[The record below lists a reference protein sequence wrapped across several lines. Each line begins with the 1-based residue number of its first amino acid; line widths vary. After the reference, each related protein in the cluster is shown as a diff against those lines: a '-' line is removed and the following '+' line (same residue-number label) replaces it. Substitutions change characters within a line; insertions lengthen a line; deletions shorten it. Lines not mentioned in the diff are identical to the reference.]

1 MAKKENKVGG
11 IRDSFVYFIALALV
25 ILAGVVVAQNVY
37 HTPDEI
43 FPYGIGTFA
52 TGNFTFNNSLFVKDT
67 AGIGTTH
74 PNTTLQ
80 INSSN
85 ALGAF
90 SIVNRTHQ
98 WFFVNNLGRVGIGV
112 ASPADKLEVAG
123 AVRFGTDTFTT
134 GQARAYTTAVS
145 GLVLTGE
152 AGTTSD
158 FLITESAGSNLI
170 SSPVGT
176 TDVAVENGALGI
188 GLTNPTARLEVT
200 NSSDNVAVARFVASS
215 GTQNNDIVWIG
226 SGDQDGSYN
235 LLKIDYGASYASNAV
250 TVEGD
255 GQVGLGDTNPAYQL
269 DILSAGNGPN
279 EVLNLEDANSGC
291 TFDTDAGTPACVSD
305 ERTKKD
311 ITEMDIADSLD
322 KIIKLRPVSFRHK
335 NQSYDAPLQ
344 YGFIAQDVQKVLPNL
359 VSTATLPNYDFEV
372 LTLDKQDLITWV
384 VGAIK
389 ELSHKFGKLEKST
402 GITIYDTETNEPY
415 CIYIANGKM
424 KYTKGKC
431 PE

>member
-25 ILAGVVVAQNVY
+25 ILAGIVVAQNVY

-52 TGNFTFNNSLFVKDT
+52 TGNFTFNNSLFAKDT
-67 AGIGTTH
+67 LGVGTTH

-98 WFFVNNLGRVGIGV
+98 WFFVNNLGRVGIG
-112 ASPADKLEVAG
+112 ATSPADKLEVAG
-123 AVRFGTDTFTT
+123 AIRFGTDTFTT

-176 TDVAVENGALGI
+176 TDVAVENGAL
-188 GLTNPTARLEVT
+188 
-200 NSSDNVAVARFVASS
+200 
-215 GTQNNDIVWIG
+215 
-226 SGDQDGSYN
+226 
-235 LLKIDYGASYASNAV
+235 
-250 TVEGD
+250 
-255 GQVGLGDTNPAYQL
+255 
-269 DILSAGNGPN
+269 
-279 EVLNLEDANSGC
+279 
-291 TFDTDAGTPACVSD
+291 
-305 ERTKKD
+305 
-311 ITEMDIADSLD
+311 
-322 KIIKLRPVSFRHK
+322 
-335 NQSYDAPLQ
+335 
-344 YGFIAQDVQKVLPNL
+344 
-359 VSTATLPNYDFEV
+359 
-372 LTLDKQDLITWV
+372 
-384 VGAIK
+384 
-389 ELSHKFGKLEKST
+389 
-402 GITIYDTETNEPY
+402 
-415 CIYIANGKM
+415 
-424 KYTKGKC
+424 
-431 PE
+431 